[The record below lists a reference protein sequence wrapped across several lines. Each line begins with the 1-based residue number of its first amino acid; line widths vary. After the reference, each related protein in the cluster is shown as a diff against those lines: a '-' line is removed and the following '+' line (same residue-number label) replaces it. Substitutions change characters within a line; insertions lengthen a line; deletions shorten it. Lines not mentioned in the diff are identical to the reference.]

1 MTLRFGALLT
11 LSAAAIAAS
20 EPDSHAECRA
30 QMLKLEERLRGVE
43 TALRVVETAL
53 KTSASVEAP
62 LASEPA
68 SPVPASPPRRQS
80 FEMPPELVPE
90 IGKIGSQV
98 GLLLAGSANP
108 FQLNS
113 GSFAGGFI
121 DLPLLETPRRIPGK
135 LSYEVMIG
143 ISQSRTTFQTTSNV
157 AQVAN
162 LAVLTALNP
171 SGGLQ
176 NVTAAVSG
184 TGAAPFP
191 VTAST
196 QTRLRLLQVVPF
208 AFKYTS
214 TAFDRWRIRPY
225 GILGFGAYV
234 TIHNQNPGRGAPP
247 NYGIRPD
254 ANLPPDVAAAVKQ
267 IFGGQAPFG
276 GPLVAGQIAQSP
288 ELERRGL
295 PGGHGNIDLGLHSG
309 AGFEIRLNR
318 ALSLGFDTRY
328 NRIAGTNGRFQ
339 TYGSRLGFH
348 F

>member
-1 MTLRFGALLT
+1 MYNRSGALSALIA
-11 LSAAAIAAS
+11 LSVCSAAAAQV
-20 EPDSHAECRA
+20 PDPHAECRERLA
-30 QMLKLEERLRGVE
+30 KFEERLRMVE
-43 TALRVVETAL
+43 AAL
-53 KTSASVEAP
+53 KLDAPKPEPSAAP
-62 LASEPA
+62 MT
-68 SPVPASPPRRQS
+68 PPRRLP

-98 GLLLAGSANP
+98 GLLLAQSSNP

-113 GSFAGGFI
+113 GSFVGGFI
-121 DLPLLETPRRIPGK
+121 DLPLFEAPRRIPGK
-135 LSYEVMIG
+135 ISYEVMIG
-143 ISQSRTTFQTTSNV
+143 ISQSRTTFPTTSNV

-171 SGGLQ
+171 NGGLQ

-191 VTAST
+191 VTLAN

-208 AFKYTS
+208 SFKYTS

-225 GILGFGAYV
+225 GILGFGTFV

-254 ANLPPDVAAAVKQ
+254 AALPPDISAAVKQ

-288 ELERRGL
+288 EIERRGL
-295 PGGHGNIDLGLHSG
+295 PGGNGNIDLGVHSG
-309 AGFEIRLNR
+309 AGFEIRLSR
-318 ALSLGFDTRY
+318 GFSFGFDTRY